1 MSEKIEIHTIA
12 ELKECL
18 QANDVDLSDWGKGN
32 AKNLEQL
39 FEEIISGECWL
50 MANPLL
56 RILPIVQVLIVANGK
71 ILIET
76 AQELSDQRI
85 RERNL
90 PPSEKMKPD
99 ESWRFTTIRCVE
111 EELGIKPDQIEFVT
125 QSCTPI
131 IRQRDSQSYPGL
143 SSQYQIYKVDVL
155 INSLP
160 DHDFWT
166 EEKKGYHRDNAIL
179 RHHWSWKDPA
189 FIKI

>member
-131 IRQRDSQSYPGL
+131 IRQRDFSILPGFVQPISNL
-143 SSQYQIYKVDVL
+143 
-155 INSLP
+155 
-160 DHDFWT
+160 
-166 EEKKGYHRDNAIL
+166 
-179 RHHWSWKDPA
+179 
-189 FIKI
+189 